1 MKWEAIGGHA
11 CPKTKMGIGLAIVLL
26 GASLSFAQ
34 PQSQDQ
40 SSPPPASTDKSS
52 TQSQAKDSDKAAAPA
67 KQDKSKKSD
76 DPPLTKLKIHVT
88 DSRDKPV
95 DNASV
100 YVRFNESGGLFRKD
114 KLAEMNFK
122 TNQDGSVK
130 VPDVPQGKILIQVVA
145 KGLHTY
151 GKWYE
156 IDTDE
161 ESVEIKLE
169 PAPHWY

>member
-1 MKWEAIGGHA
+1 M
-11 CPKTKMGIGLAIVLL
+11 KTKEIGNQAPSKMKLGIGLAIILL
-26 GASLSFAQ
+26 GASLSFAR

-40 SSPPPASTDKSS
+40 STPPPTSADKSNAQS
-52 TQSQAKDSDKAAAPA
+52 TPKDSEKSAAPA
-67 KQDKSKKSD
+67 KQDKAKKSD
-76 DPPLTKLKIHVT
+76 DPPLAKLKIHVT
-88 DSRDKPV
+88 DSKDKPV

-100 YVRFNESGGLFRKD
+100 YIRFNESGGLFRKD
-114 KLAEMNFK
+114 KLSEMNFK

-156 IDTDE
+156 VDTDE

>member
-40 SSPPPASTDKSS
+40 SSPPPAS
-52 TQSQAKDSDKAAAPA
+52 SDKAAAPG

>member
-1 MKWEAIGGHA
+1 MKTEAFVDRLRS
-11 CPKTKMGIGLAIVLL
+11 KMKLLIGLAIFLL
-26 GASLSFAQ
+26 CASTNFAR

-40 SSPPPASTDKSS
+40 SSPPPTAADKSNA
-52 TQSQAKDSDKAAAPA
+52 QSAPKDSDKPAAPA
-67 KQDKSKKSD
+67 KQDKAKKSD
-76 DPPLTKLKIHVT
+76 DPPLARLKIHVT
-88 DSRDKPV
+88 DSKDKPV

-114 KLAEMNFK
+114 KLSEMNFK

-145 KGLHTY
+145 KGLHTF

-156 IDTDE
+156 VDTEE

>member
-1 MKWEAIGGHA
+1 MKNRRIGNCAG
-11 CPKTKMGIGLAIVLL
+11 PRIKLGIGLAIVLL
-26 GASLSFAQ
+26 TSSSSFAR

-40 SSPPPASTDKSS
+40 SSPPPPSADKSNA
-52 TQSQAKDSDKAAAPA
+52 QSATKDSEKPAAPA
-67 KQDKSKKSD
+67 KQDKAKKSD
-76 DPPLTKLKIHVT
+76 DPPVTKLKIHVT
-88 DSRDKPV
+88 DTNDKPV
-95 DNASV
+95 GNASI

-114 KLAEMNFK
+114 KLSEMNFK

-156 IDTDE
+156 VDTDE